1 MNYAKH
7 IFVVDDEKSIRDLIK
22 LYLEKENYKVTLFD
36 SGKDILEEFK
46 NQKPDLLVLDIM
58 LPESDGLELCKEI
71 RKTSDVPIVFVT
83 ARDEEFDRILGLEL
97 GGDDY
102 LSKPFSPREL
112 MVRIKNIFKR
122 LEKKNH
128 TNEELISIKDITIHY
143 ERRCAMKLGVELK
156 LTTKEYELFEFLIKN
171 KGIPFNRDQLV
182 EKIWGYDYI
191 GESRIIDDLVKRIR
205 KKLELVN
212 SELEIITVWG
222 YGYKIDA

>member
-1 MNYAKH
+1 MNAIKH

-22 LYLEKENYKVTLFD
+22 LYLEKENYKVSLFD
-36 SGKDILEEFK
+36 SGKNVLEEFK

-58 LPESDGLELCKEI
+58 LPETDGLELCREI
-71 RKTSDVPIVFVT
+71 RKTSEVPIVFVS
-83 ARDEEFDRILGLEL
+83 ARDEEFDRVLGLEL

-122 LEKKNH
+122 LEKATH
-128 TNEELISIKDITIHY
+128 TTEAFASIRDITIY
-143 ERRCAMKLGVELK
+143 FNRRCVEKLGTEIK

-182 EKIWGYDYI
+182 ERIWGYDYI
-191 GESRIIDDLVKRIR
+191 GESRIIDDLVKRVR
-205 KKLELVN
+205 KKLETAE